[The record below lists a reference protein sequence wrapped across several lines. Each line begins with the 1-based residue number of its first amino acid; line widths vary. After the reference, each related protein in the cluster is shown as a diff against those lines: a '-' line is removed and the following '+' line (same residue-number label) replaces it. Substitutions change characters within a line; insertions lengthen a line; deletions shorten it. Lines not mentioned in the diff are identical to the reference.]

1 MCHDSMLE
9 TAHTAFLWTWLY
21 QMIVTNFGSI
31 LFLNAVPWSL
41 GACLIT
47 FCVVGELV
55 EAFFTYRVY
64 ILSGHWWLAL
74 PFWTLQLSMVLFIV
88 PCIVA
93 LAVKS
98 GGLLQ
103 FKDRYDWLV
112 YVCLIIATIVS
123 YVLYLHGWT
132 RINGKSFRLTW
143 ATRYCYAGI

>member
-1 MCHDSMLE
+1 MQR
-9 TAHTAFLWTWLY
+9 TAST
-21 QMIVTNFGSI
+21 
-31 LFLNAVPWSL
+31 
-41 GACLIT
+41 
-47 FCVVGELV
+47 
-55 EAFFTYRVY
+55 Y

-98 GGLLQ
+98 GGLLL

-123 YVLYLHGWT
+123 YVLHLYG
-132 RINGKSFRLTW
+132 
-143 ATRYCYAGI
+143 

>member
-1 MCHDSMLE
+1 MLE

-64 ILSGHWWLAL
+64 INAQVNAQYSQAWH
-74 PFWTLQLSMVLFIV
+74 LQGEV
-88 PCIVA
+88 
-93 LAVKS
+93 
-98 GGLLQ
+98 
-103 FKDRYDWLV
+103 
-112 YVCLIIATIVS
+112 
-123 YVLYLHGWT
+123 GW
-132 RINGKSFRLTW
+132 
-143 ATRYCYAGI
+143 